1 MSVSKFNV
9 FSVIK
14 ALAGAILLAIV
25 STSYAGYT
33 GPSAHKTI
41 GSVADILKNPIDDQ
55 PVVLRGYLTKQV
67 GKEKYMFSDGTGEI
81 RVEIDAKDFRGLTV
95 DDKTRVE
102 IIGEVEKDFFMS
114 PEIDVD
120 FINISPM

>member
-1 MSVSKFNV
+1 MSVTKFNI
-9 FSVIK
+9 FSVVGTIT
-14 ALAGAILLAIV
+14 GVILLATV
-25 STSYAGYT
+25 ATSHAEYI

-41 GSVADILKNPIDDQ
+41 GSVAEVLKNPIDDQ
-55 PVVLRGYLTKQV
+55 RVVLRGYLVKQV
-67 GKEKYMFSDGTGEI
+67 GKEKYIFSDGTGEI

-102 IIGEVEKDFFMS
+102 IMGEVEKDFFES

-120 FINISPM
+120 VINISPK

>member
-1 MSVSKFNV
+1 MSVTKFNI
-9 FSVIK
+9 FSVVGTIT
-14 ALAGAILLAIV
+14 GVILLATV
-25 STSYAGYT
+25 ATSYAEYI

-41 GSVADILKNPIDDQ
+41 GSVAEVLKNPIDDQ
-55 PVVLRGYLTKQV
+55 RVVLRGYLVKQV
-67 GKEKYMFSDGTGEI
+67 GKEKYIFSDGTGEI

-102 IIGEVEKDFFMS
+102 IMGEVEKDFFES

-120 FINISPM
+120 VINISPK